1 MDARILNLISDKF
14 AEKKRE
20 LQLAYE
26 TIIERCNESHAAAEV
41 AEVVLADDYLD
52 GDLEDYDGETSIE
65 RLADMLDCRND
76 DELIELL
83 EDYEG

>member
-1 MDARILNLISDKF
+1 MDARILDLISEKF

-26 TIIERCNESHAAAEV
+26 TIVKRCNESNAAAEV
-41 AEVVLADDYLD
+41 TEVILTDDYLD

-83 EDYEG
+83 ADYEG